1 MEEVRT
7 AGFWVRLGAGLLDG
21 LIVGFPLAL
30 ISYLFTGTTEETPI
44 TSIGNLLY
52 LLIVPV
58 IWSGYTIGKRIVG
71 VRIVR
76 LDGEIISISTMLLR
90 TLVAGILYWITFG
103 VLVIVSAF
111 MVGLRDDKRSIHD
124 FIAKTRVIYD
134 K

>member
-21 LIVGFPLAL
+21 LIVGLPLVL
-30 ISYLFTGTTEETPI
+30 VSYLFTGTTEETPI

-76 LDGEIISISTMLLR
+76 MDGGKIGIGTMLLR
-90 TLVAGILYWITFG
+90 TLAAGILYWATFG
-103 VLVIVSAF
+103 VLVIVSVL
-111 MVGLRDDKRSIHD
+111 MVVLRDDKRAIHD
-124 FIAKTRVIYD
+124 FIAKTKVIYV